1 MSSIPNDPSWRKS
14 EKYYSLMNS
23 MKRNQKFLIS
33 THLKFQTPGP
43 KIMSKMSKEPLE
55 FESDP
60 F

>member
-1 MSSIPNDPSWRKS
+1 
-14 EKYYSLMNS
+14 MNS